1 LNEELQKKQTEML
14 GKQKNEVIFVL
25 SILKKLFLLWLHAMG
40 TPLVLLLVTNL
51 VDVKEII
58 FYKVIL

>member
-1 LNEELQKKQTEML
+1 ML

-25 SILKKLFLLWLHAMG
+25 SILKKLILLWLHAMG